1 MARRPE
7 KTDADGE
14 DSGLPRPRDTAVL
27 FGHDAAERAF
37 LSACHSGRLPH
48 AWLIGGEPG
57 IGKATLAYRIAR
69 FVLAHPDLSQLPADA
84 TLALDPGHRTVRRIA
99 AGAHPDLLVLERTV
113 SETTGKLRTV
123 ITVDQ
128 VRRLSTFFGST
139 AGEGGW
145 RVCIVDSAD
154 ELKHPE
160 GSNALLKM
168 LEEPP
173 PRSLFLLVSH
183 APGRLLPTI
192 RSRCRRLVLRP
203 LAQADVV
210 RAAAVALGAPPRQ
223 AGEGFNDNPS
233 LLAGED
239 LNDIPPPLAGEGRE
253 RALVAAAAAARGSVA
268 QAIALAGGPML
279 ALREKVTELLQ
290 ALPAT
295 DPRAL
300 HALGDQLDRD
310 RGLTEVFVGAIRD
323 WLSARLDAET
333 GDLARLARIADLWER
348 FNRSAGEVETFN
360 LERKP
365 LVFAVFGLLAEASRG

>member
-7 KTDADGE
+7 KADPDE
-14 DSGLPRPRDTAVL
+14 DDSGGLPRPRETTVL
-27 FGHDAAERAF
+27 FGHEAAERAF
-37 LSACHSGRLPH
+37 LAVYRSGRVPH

-57 IGKATLAYRIAR
+57 IGKATFAYRIAR
-69 FVLAHPDLSQLPADA
+69 FVLAHPDPSQVPAA
-84 TLALDPGHRTVRRIA
+84 ASLALDPDHRTVRRIA
-99 AGAHPDLLVLERTV
+99 VRAHSDLLALERTAGD
-113 SETTGKLRTV
+113 TGKLRTV

-154 ELKHPE
+154 ELKYPE

-192 RSRCRRLVLRP
+192 RSRCRRLALRP
-203 LAQADVV
+203 LGQGDVV
-210 RAAAVALGAPPRQ
+210 RAAAVALGAE
-223 AGEGFNDNPS
+223 ADE
-233 LLAGED
+233 A
-239 LNDIPPPLAGEGRE
+239 
-253 RALVAAAAAARGSVA
+253 ALMRAAAAARGSVA
-268 QAIALAGGPML
+268 RAIALAGGPML
-279 ALREKVTELLQ
+279 ALREKVAELLR

-310 RGLTEVFVGAIRD
+310 RSLLEVFVGAIRD
-323 WLSARLDAET
+323 WLSARLDAEI
-333 GDLARLARIADLWER
+333 GNLPRLARIAELWER
-348 FNRSAGEVETFN
+348 LNRSAREVETYN

-365 LVFAVFGLLAEASRG
+365 LVFSVFNLLADASRG

>member
-1 MARRPE
+1 MARR
-7 KTDADGE
+7 TDKSDQDQD
-14 DSGLPRPRDTAVL
+14 DSGLPLPRETTVL
-27 FGHDAAERAF
+27 YGHENAEREF
-37 LSACHSGRLPH
+37 LAVYQSGRVPH

-69 FVLAHPDLSQLPADA
+69 FVLAHPDPSRLAASAS
-84 TLALDPGHRTVRRIA
+84 LALDPDHRTVRRIA
-99 AGAHPDLLVLERTV
+99 VNAHSDLLALERTV
-113 SETTGKLRTV
+113 GDSGKLRTV

-154 ELKHPE
+154 ELKYPE

-192 RSRCRRLVLRP
+192 RSRCRRLALRP
-203 LAQADVV
+203 LAQAEVT
-210 RAAAVALGAPPRQ
+210 RAASAALGLKA
-223 AGEGFNDNPS
+223 
-233 LLAGED
+233 
-239 LNDIPPPLAGEGRE
+239 PLALSDQ
-253 RALVAAAAAARGSVA
+253 AVAAAAAASRGSVA
-268 QAIALAGGPML
+268 RALALAGGPML
-279 ALREKVTELLQ
+279 ALREKVVELLK

-310 RGLTEVFVGAIRD
+310 RGLLEVFVGAVRD
-323 WLSARLDAET
+323 WLSGHLDAET
-333 GDLARLARIADLWER
+333 ANLARLAGIADLWER
-348 FNRSAGEVETFN
+348 LNRSAREVETYN

-365 LVFAVFGLLAEASRG
+365 LVFSIFGLLADASRG

>member
-7 KTDADGE
+7 KTDEDDG
-14 DSGLPRPRDTAVL
+14 GQPQPRETTEL
-27 FGHDAAERAF
+27 FGHDGAEREF
-37 LSACHSGRLPH
+37 LDVYRSGRVPH

-69 FVLAHPDLSQLPADA
+69 FVLAHPDPSKVPPTAS
-84 TLALDPGHRTVRRIA
+84 LALAPDHRTVRRIA
-99 AGAHPDLLVLERTV
+99 VGAHPDLLALERTPDDK
-113 SETTGKLRTV
+113 TGRLRTV

-128 VRRLSTFFGST
+128 VRRLVTFFGST

-145 RVCIVDSAD
+145 RIAIVDSAD

-192 RSRCRRLVLRP
+192 RSRCRQLALRP
-203 LAQADVV
+203 PGPADVV
-210 RAAAVALGAPPRQ
+210 RAATAALGAQ
-223 AGEGFNDNPS
+223 ADQQA
-233 LLAGED
+233 LLA
-239 LNDIPPPLAGEGRE
+239 
-253 RALVAAAAAARGSVA
+253 AAEASQGSVA
-268 QAIALAGGPML
+268 RAIALAGGPML
-279 ALREKVTELLQ
+279 ALREKIAALLL

-295 DPRAL
+295 DARAL
-300 HALGDQLDRD
+300 QALGDLIDRE
-310 RGLTEVFVGAIRD
+310 RGLLEVFVGAIRD
-323 WLSARLDAET
+323 WLSAQLDAEA
-333 GDLARLARIADLWER
+333 GNLARLARLADLWER
-348 FNRSAGEVETFN
+348 LNRSAREVETYN

-365 LVFAVFGLLAEASRG
+365 LVFSVFGLLAEATRR

>member
-1 MARRPE
+1 MARR
-7 KTDADGE
+7 TDGTDQE
-14 DSGLPRPRDTAVL
+14 EHDSGAPLPRETTVL
-27 FGHDAAERAF
+27 FGHEGAERAF
-37 LSACHSGRLPH
+37 LAVYRSGRVPH

-69 FVLAHPDLSQLPADA
+69 FVLAHPDPSHLPSAA
-84 TLALDPGHRTVRRIA
+84 SLALDPDRRTVRRIA
-99 AGAHPDLLVLERTV
+99 VNAHSDLLALERTIGD
-113 SETTGKLRTV
+113 TGRLRTV

-128 VRRLSTFFGST
+128 VRRLATFFGST

-154 ELKHPE
+154 ELKYPE

-173 PRSLFLLVSH
+173 PQSLFLLVSH

-192 RSRCRRLVLRP
+192 RSRCRRLALRP
-203 LAQADVV
+203 LGEADVV
-210 RAAAVALGAPPRQ
+210 RAASVALGAT
-223 AGEGFNDNPS
+223 ANDPG
-233 LLAGED
+233 LM
-239 LNDIPPPLAGEGRE
+239 
-253 RALVAAAAAARGSVA
+253 AAAAAARGSVSR
-268 QAIALAGGPML
+268 AIALAGGPML
-279 ALREKVTELLQ
+279 ALRERVADLLK

-310 RGLTEVFVGAIRD
+310 RGLLDVFVGAVRD
-323 WLSARLDAET
+323 WLSARLDAEA
-333 GDLARLARIADLWER
+333 GNLGGLARIADMWER
-348 FNRSAGEVETFN
+348 LNRSAREVETYN

-365 LVFAVFGLLAEASRG
+365 LVFTIFGLLADASRG